1 MCVKCDTMY
10 IYLLGEVFKIMT
22 KTQTIHVR
30 ISEQLKHEAEV
41 TLRNMGLTTADAINI
56 FLHQV
61 VNSQS
66 IPFAIKA
73 KQPNSETLLAMKEA
87 ENLAKELHDG
97 SRKGFSSAAEIFADM
112 GV

>member
-1 MCVKCDTMY
+1 
-10 IYLLGEVFKIMT
+10 MT
-22 KTQTIHVR
+22 KTQTIHIR
-30 ISEQLKHEAEV
+30 ISEKLKHDVEV

-73 KQPNSETLLAMKEA
+73 KQPNSETLAAMEEA
-87 ENLAKELHDG
+87 ESLAKELHLG
-97 SRKGFSSAAEIFADM
+97 NRKGFSSAAEMFADM